1 MSILSLREINQSQL
15 DTTPV
20 IDGQLIVCLDT
31 GNAYRDSKSAHVK
44 IGSDL
49 EVVGELPLAPLANK
63 LYYLRPDKLYAY
75 NGGDWVLLND
85 GLNNSAFS
93 VTTSSSKSV
102 DLNLLASNIVKTKVN
117 IAGSGITSIVTN
129 EDGGVVI
136 DTPDPNSLL
145 NTLTNE
151 DIDLITGGYVA
162 DDGTTTPPKQ
172 VTIDSTLSVSGC
184 AADAKAAGDGIT
196 KAQQV
201 ANDAAQQIK
210 ELKEKVDNSMGVD
223 LSGYVTNEAMTTAL
237 AGKADKNHNHDG
249 KYYLKSEV
257 DKKLRNTAG
266 STTQFSINWYSDV
279 DSTYIFACSTMPKD
293 INMLSVL
300 LLIKRFDGEGLLEVS
315 FGGLDSSISCDAT
328 IKWLSYG
335 FTYDIAKYGMCY
347 GIYNNHPQIIF
358 WCQTDSKQARSLLD
372 RNASAEDKDT
382 KPDKSSASAS
392 KKRSPYT
399 CIEVISAVLIAKDG
413 TAKTPG
419 EEFELAD
426 DNGAIIQLGTIDNIF
441 KSQFD
446 GSFIT
451 EVAENGTG
459 GSLTS
464 ALLKEVASTVLLAAY
479 PVGSIY
485 MTMNNVSPATMFGG
499 TWERIKDTFILAAG
513 DTYAAGSTGG
523 EATHTLTIDEMPPH
537 SHHQQMFLKNNYS
550 GTTDTWV
557 FDEYGY
563 LFDQSSTV
571 NPTASNYVGRV
582 SQTPAGWSGN
592 AGNSKSH
599 NNMPPYITVYV
610 WRRIV

>member
-210 ELKEKVDNSMGVD
+210 ELKEEIRGFSSYTLPAATADTLGGVKVGENITNTDGK
-223 LSGYVTNEAMTTAL
+223 LSLTKENVVGALGYVPENNDTLKTVAWDNVTGKPEITNAIVVNKIFTA
-237 AGKADKNHNHDG
+237 K
-249 KYYLKSEV
+249 
-257 DKKLRNTAG
+257 
-266 STTQFSINWYSDV
+266 STT
-279 DSTYIFACSTMPKD
+279 TK
-293 INMLSVL
+293 
-300 LLIKRFDGEGLLEVS
+300 
-315 FGGLDSSISCDAT
+315 
-328 IKWLSYG
+328 
-335 FTYDIAKYGMCY
+335 
-347 GIYNNHPQIIF
+347 
-358 WCQTDSKQARSLLD
+358 KQAYVGKCTRFSNGLQ
-372 RNASAEDKDT
+372 
-382 KPDKSSASAS
+382 
-392 KKRSPYT
+392 
-399 CIEVISAVLIAKDG
+399 VII
-413 TAKTPG
+413 
-419 EEFELAD
+419 
-426 DNGAIIQLGTIDNIF
+426 
-441 KSQFD
+441 
-446 GSFIT
+446 
-451 EVAENGTG
+451 
-459 GSLTS
+459 GSLTFDSGAMTITFPLPFAYTNYYMDVAAYKLDRAWMKKTSSQVTIALS
-464 ALLKEVASTVLLAAY
+464 ALGYPYDFDKDNSGYQDIPFMIIGDYIDKMSASEEIG
-479 PVGSIY
+479 P
-485 MTMNNVSPATMFGG
+485 MTPD
-499 TWERIKDTFILAAG
+499 IPDT
-513 DTYAAGSTGG
+513 
-523 EATHTLTIDEMPPH
+523 
-537 SHHQQMFLKNNYS
+537 
-550 GTTDTWV
+550 
-557 FDEYGY
+557 
-563 LFDQSSTV
+563 
-571 NPTASNYVGRV
+571 
-582 SQTPAGWSGN
+582 
-592 AGNSKSH
+592 KS
-599 NNMPPYITVYV
+599 
-610 WRRIV
+610 